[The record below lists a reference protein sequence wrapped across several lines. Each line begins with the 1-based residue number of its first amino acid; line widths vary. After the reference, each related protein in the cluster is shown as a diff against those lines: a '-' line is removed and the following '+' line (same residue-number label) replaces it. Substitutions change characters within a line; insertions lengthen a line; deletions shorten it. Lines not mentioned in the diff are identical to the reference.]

1 MLSSEEFVTEQ
12 ENKNTTKK
20 TEHDVRLLEGS
31 LKTKDN
37 GRKIEDFSAAELN
50 EYDNLSS
57 SSVLMASRW
66 CQVRANFNCQLQ
78 ATLEEKGQFCW
89 HNQLVSL

>member
-1 MLSSEEFVTEQ
+1 LLSSEEFVTEQ

-31 LKTKDN
+31 LKTKDK
-37 GRKIEDFSAAELN
+37 GKKIEDFSAADLN

-57 SSVLMASRW
+57 SSALMA
-66 CQVRANFNCQLQ
+66 
-78 ATLEEKGQFCW
+78 
-89 HNQLVSL
+89 